1 MDQVPMDTISLNFEV
16 EEWMNSETAEVTI
29 IVDASLENT
38 DGFEL
43 KLTINS
49 ALEKIIPGVVWRYSQ
64 VNRSR
69 DRTGRETWQLG
80 IQARV
85 TDEILDGIS
94 VRARNLGVPGLQFRI
109 GNVDYTPTAAAV
121 EDLNRTLRSKL
132 NTMIADE
139 LNVLNTELVGR
150 TWRVSNVHY
159 GNHMDAS
166 NFRASAVPSQIMVAS
181 AGLGDG
187 VQHGYNE
194 ADSSDDGVGSG
205 GFDVSQKVTLT
216 ANVVISST
224 VAGFESA

>member
-94 VRARNLGVPGLQFRI
+94 VRARNLGMPGLQFRI
-109 GNVDYTPTAAAV
+109 GNVDYTPTAEAV
-121 EDLNRTLRSKL
+121 QELNRTLRSKL
-132 NTMIADE
+132 NAMITAE
-139 LNVLNTELVGR
+139 LEMLNSELTGR

-159 GNHMDAS
+159 GNHMDSS
-166 NFRASAVPSQIMVAS
+166 NFRASSSSQILVAA
-181 AGLGDG
+181 AGMAT
-187 VQHGYNE
+187 QHYDE
-194 ADSSDDGVGSG
+194 SDSSDDEDGAG